1 MERGEK
7 WVEPAQGTNAV
18 IVWRRGTSVHYR
30 ILEDAETD
38 ALALLQKG
46 ARFAAICEAIAI
58 ANSSSDQVALIGQL
72 LARWLA
78 DGIIVRADATPLG
91 SAVAP

>member
-1 MERGEK
+1 MVAASLTALCVTSKEHRSVTAYLVQK
-7 WVEPAQGTNAV
+7 
-18 IVWRRGTSVHYR
+18 GTS
-30 ILEDAETD
+30 
-38 ALALLQKG
+38 
-46 ARFAAICEAIAI
+46 FAAICEAIAI

-78 DGIIVRADATPLG
+78 DGIIVRADAMLLG